1 MFIPPKVYVQTRESR
16 EGDGEEEL
24 WGFDRETMIGIGN
37 RYNLQSQVVFSSSP
51 YSPNPSPPNSMPTTV
66 ASVIPSSNAPSLASL
81 PARVSASSALSALG
95 PGSKLLFPSPQDMI
109 MLTEKKEYKRAIKQ
123 VKGGR
128 LPAVFYFT
136 TSACPNTVTYSIPIV
151 RKIREHFPHVKLYK
165 VLITVESD
173 LRPIAHDLGVSIMPT
188 FLFYQNGVK
197 VDEVVGAYADPVMD
211 ICEKLYR
218 YVRPVETPQRTR
230 SSWKGKTDTQQ
241 LVLQAKKDENDVVV
255 AGGWKVGDGSMF
267 FQWKGG
273 AVAVDSSDVPS
284 VSEVMKDV
292 ESLCTA
298 PKGFSMW
305 CFAKGLFTAKPEK
318 RVIFSNIKDP
328 RLKIGWFREE
338 MEVE

>member
-1 MFIPPKVYVQTRESR
+1 
-16 EGDGEEEL
+16 
-24 WGFDRETMIGIGN
+24 
-37 RYNLQSQVVFSSSP
+37 
-51 YSPNPSPPNSMPTTV
+51 MPTS
-66 ASVIPSSNAPSLASL
+66 AIPSSNASAFSLASL
-81 PARVSASSALSALG
+81 PARVSASGALG
-95 PGSKLLFPSPQDMI
+95 LRPRLKTSVSESPRHDHVDLKRRNIREQLKKLKVDVCKQFSTLLQPLAQIVSCDAIQFYQSIISCKLLLCNLYLVYYSF
-109 MLTEKKEYKRAIKQ
+109 A
-123 VKGGR
+123 
-128 LPAVFYFT
+128 A
-136 TSACPNTVTYSIPIV
+136 VTYSISIV
-151 RKIREHFPHVKLYK
+151 RKIMEHFPHVKLYK
-165 VLITVESD
+165 VLLTVESD

-197 VDEVVGAYADPVMD
+197 VDEVVGGYADPVMD
-211 ICEKLYR
+211 MCEKLYR
-218 YVRPVETPQRTR
+218 YVRPIETPQRTR

-328 RLKIGWFREE
+328 GLKIGWFREE